1 MFSMA
6 VSGRA
11 KSLIAVMLTLNFAS
25 ASHGP
30 GGYTVRPGG
39 GTLAQIAAR
48 AHGGPARCLTRT

>member
-39 GTLAQIAAR
+39 TLAQIAAR